1 MSIHQETVN
10 SLHHHL
16 KSISIRPCYLPAL
29 NLQQTLTRVHQG
41 RKYNYQWRCLSDRF
55 MKETFD
61 QDSAMQSIVATSCEL
76 FISPTLTV
84 VNNRHLWFCK
94 SFQIASCLTSQW
106 GQLNEISVFDSLLQ
120 FILKIKTS
128 FNMNIQQYVGFEHS
142 DDYKNNAQLLQN
154 LKNDKLVT
162 CSNQYFL
169 MIS

>member
-1 MSIHQETVN
+1 M
-10 SLHHHL
+10 
-16 KSISIRPCYLPAL
+16 
-29 NLQQTLTRVHQG
+29 
-41 RKYNYQWRCLSDRF
+41 
-55 MKETFD
+55 
-61 QDSAMQSIVATSCEL
+61 
-76 FISPTLTV
+76 
-84 VNNRHLWFCK
+84 
-94 SFQIASCLTSQW
+94 
-106 GQLNEISVFDSLLQ
+106 LQ